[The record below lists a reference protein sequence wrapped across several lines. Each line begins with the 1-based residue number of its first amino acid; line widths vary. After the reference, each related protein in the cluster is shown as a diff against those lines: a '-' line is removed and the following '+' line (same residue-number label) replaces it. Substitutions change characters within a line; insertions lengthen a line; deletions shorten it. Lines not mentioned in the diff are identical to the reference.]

1 MMVFAAEF
9 GTGQVLWSIF
19 WFFLFFMWIW
29 LVISIFGDIIRSD
42 DMGGASKAIWA
53 ALIVFL
59 PYLGVFAYLLLRGG
73 KMGERQLAAARAQEQ
88 AVASYI
94 RETAGSGS
102 SPADQL
108 ATLADLH
115 ASGKLDD
122 AEYAT
127 AKAKVIN
134 G

>member
-19 WFFLFFMWIW
+19 WFFLFFMFIW

-42 DMGGASKAIWA
+42 DMGGVAKAVWV

-59 PYLGVFAYLLLRGG
+59 PYLGVFAYLIVRGG

-88 AVASYI
+88 AVAAYI
-94 RETAGSGS
+94 RETAGGGTST
-102 SPADQL
+102 ADQL
-108 ATLADLH
+108 ATLSELH
-115 ASGKLDD
+115 ATGKLDD

-134 G
+134 A